1 MMKKRL
7 KIYVESSVISA
18 YHFAPKSIA
27 AATRR
32 FFEKAKNDVR
42 EKSLKVIEA
51 FKAKIVPI
59 TNEAMDLA
67 SEYVKRGVIPA
78 RYHPDAEHIAVAS
91 VFGFDVLTSWNL
103 SHIVRLKTKRLVRI
117 INEEF
122 SYPVPE
128 IVRPDEI

>member
-1 MMKKRL
+1 
-7 KIYVESSVISA
+7 
-18 YHFAPKSIA
+18 
-27 AATRR
+27 
-32 FFEKAKNDVR
+32 
-42 EKSLKVIEA
+42 
-51 FKAKIVPI
+51 VPI

>member
-1 MMKKRL
+1 MLIILRR
-7 KIYVESSVISA
+7 
-18 YHFAPKSIA
+18 KSIA
-27 AATRR
+27 ATTRR
-32 FFEKAKNDVR
+32 FFEKAVEEYELFTSDVTIAELEKAKNDVR

-78 RYHPDAEHIAVAS
+78 RYHPDAEHMAVAS

-103 SHIVRLKTKRLVRI
+103 ST
-117 INEEF
+117 
-122 SYPVPE
+122 
-128 IVRPDEI
+128 